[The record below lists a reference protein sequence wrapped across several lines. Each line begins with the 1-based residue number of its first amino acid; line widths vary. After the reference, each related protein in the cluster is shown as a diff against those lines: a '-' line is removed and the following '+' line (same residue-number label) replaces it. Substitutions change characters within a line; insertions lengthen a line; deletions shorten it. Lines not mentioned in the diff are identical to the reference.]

1 MELKTSTGF
10 DWVCVEAGLI
20 GFVRIDWVERSR
32 LAALGHTGGRVN
44 EQALGIIK
52 ISNFDRHCIG
62 GGIIAISV
70 LAGYDTFSHQGF

>member
-44 EQALGIIK
+44 ERALGIIK

-70 LAGYDTFSHQGF
+70 MT